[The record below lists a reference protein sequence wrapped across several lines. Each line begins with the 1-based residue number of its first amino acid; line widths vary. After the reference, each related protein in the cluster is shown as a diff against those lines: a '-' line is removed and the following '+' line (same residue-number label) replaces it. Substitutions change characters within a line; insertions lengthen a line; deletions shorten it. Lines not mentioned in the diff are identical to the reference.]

1 MGAIFRRELL
11 AYFTTPIGY
20 IFLAIFYAGS
30 GLFFNMTSLSSGSA
44 DLAYTFTLLIYVLLV
59 VIPILTMRTLS
70 EEKNQKTDQCLL
82 TAPVS
87 LGGLV
92 VGKFLA
98 ALVIFS
104 LAVFITVI
112 YAVVVSAFA
121 DPDWLVVV
129 GNIVGFMLLGS
140 AFISIGIFVSS
151 LTENQVVSAIISFA
165 AMLLCY
171 LLSSIAQLIPVE
183 WLSKVVSNL
192 SFVDRY
198 TGFTYGLFD
207 LSNALFF
214 VSVTAVF
221 LYLTVRV
228 LEKRR
233 WS

>member
-20 IFLAIFYAGS
+20 IFLAIFYAGA

>member
-20 IFLAIFYAGS
+20 IFLALFYAGS
-30 GLFFNMTSLSSGSA
+30 GLFFNVTALDRGSA
-44 DLAYTFTLLIYVLLV
+44 NMASIFTLLIYVLLV
-59 VIPILTMRTLS
+59 AIPILTMRTLS

-92 VGKFLA
+92 MGKFLA
-98 ALVIFS
+98 AFLIYVMAVAITLV
-104 LAVFITVI
+104 
-112 YAVVVSAFA
+112 YAVVISAFA
-121 DPDWLVVV
+121 KPDWLVVT
-129 GNIVGFMLLGS
+129 GNITGFLLLGC
-140 AFISIGIFVSS
+140 AFIAIGIFVSS

-171 LLSSIAQLIPVE
+171 LLSTIATMIPIE
-183 WLSKVVSNL
+183 WLAKIIVGL

-214 VSVTAVF
+214 ISVTAVF
-221 LYLTVRV
+221 LFLTVRV

>member
-121 DPDWLVVV
+121 DPDWLVVI

>member
-92 VGKFLA
+92 MGKFLA

-104 LAVFITVI
+104 LAVFITVV

-121 DPDWLVVV
+121 DPDWLVVI

-183 WLSKVVSNL
+183 WLSEVVSNL

>member
-1 MGAIFRRELL
+1 M
-11 AYFTTPIGY
+11 TP
-20 IFLAIFYAGS
+20 
-30 GLFFNMTSLSSGSA
+30 
-44 DLAYTFTLLIYVLLV
+44 DK
-59 VIPILTMRTLS
+59 R
-70 EEKNQKTDQCLL
+70 NQMML

-92 VGKFLA
+92 LGKFLA

-121 DPDWLVVV
+121 DPDWLVVI

>member
-20 IFLAIFYAGS
+20 IFLALFYAGA
-30 GLFFNMTSLSSGSA
+30 GLFFNMTALSSGST
-44 DLAYTFTLLIYVLLV
+44 DMAYIFTLLIYVLLV

-92 VGKFLA
+92 MGKFLA
-98 ALVIFS
+98 AFVIFL
-104 LAVFITVI
+104 LAVSITVV

-121 DPDWLVVV
+121 APDWTVVI
-129 GNIVGFMLLGS
+129 GNILGFMLLGS

-151 LTENQVVSAIISFA
+151 LTENQIVSAIISFA

-171 LLSSIAQLIPVE
+171 LLSAIAQLIPVE
-183 WLSKVVSNL
+183 WISKVISNL

-207 LSNALFF
+207 LSNVLFF
-214 VSVTAVF
+214 ISATAVF

>member
-20 IFLAIFYAGS
+20 IFLALFYAGS
-30 GLFFNMTSLSSGSA
+30 GLFFNMTALSSGSA
-44 DLAYTFTLLIYVLLV
+44 DMAYIFTLLIYVLLV

-92 VGKFLA
+92 MGKFLA
-98 ALVIFS
+98 AFLIFT
-104 LAVFITVI
+104 LAVSITVV

-121 DPDWLVVV
+121 QPDWTVVI
-129 GNIVGFMLLGS
+129 GNIVGFLLLGS

-151 LTENQVVSAIISFA
+151 LTENQIVSAIISFA

-171 LLSSIAQLIPVE
+171 LLSAIAQIIPVE
-183 WLSKVVSNL
+183 WLSNIISNL

-207 LSNALFF
+207 LSNVLFF
-214 VSVTAVF
+214 ISATAVF

>member
-20 IFLAIFYAGS
+20 IFLALFYAGA
-30 GLFFNMTSLSSGSA
+30 GLFFNMTALSSGSA
-44 DLAYTFTLLIYVLLV
+44 DLAYIFTLLIYVLLV

-92 VGKFLA
+92 MGKFLA
-98 ALVIFS
+98 AFLIFT
-104 LAVFITVI
+104 LAVSITVV

-121 DPDWLVVV
+121 QPDWTVVI
-129 GNIVGFMLLGS
+129 GNIVGFLLLGS

-151 LTENQVVSAIISFA
+151 LTENQIVSAIISFA

-171 LLSSIAQLIPVE
+171 LLSAIAQLVPVQ
-183 WLSKVVSNL
+183 WLSEIISNL

-207 LSNALFF
+207 LSNVLFF
-214 VSVTAVF
+214 ISATAVF

>member
-70 EEKNQKTDQCLL
+70 EENNQKTDQCLL

-92 VGKFLA
+92 LGKFLA

-121 DPDWLVVV
+121 DPDWLVVI

>member
-44 DLAYTFTLLIYVLLV
+44 DLAYTFTLIIYVLLV

-92 VGKFLA
+92 LGKFLA

-121 DPDWLVVV
+121 DPDWLVVI

>member
-92 VGKFLA
+92 LGKFLA

-121 DPDWLVVV
+121 DPDWLVVI

>member
-1 MGAIFRRELL
+1 MGAIFRREILS
-11 AYFTTPIGY
+11 YFTTPIGY
-20 IFLAIFYAGS
+20 IFLALFYAGS
-30 GLFFNMTSLSSGSA
+30 GLFFNMTALSNGST
-44 DLAYTFTLLIYVLLV
+44 DMAYIFTLLIYVLLV

-92 VGKFLA
+92 LGKFFA
-98 ALVIFS
+98 AFVIYI
-104 LAVFITVI
+104 LAVAITVV

-121 DPDWLVVV
+121 QPDWLVII
-129 GNIVGFMLLGS
+129 GNIVGFLLLGS
-140 AFISIGIFVSS
+140 AYIAIGIFVSS
-151 LTENQVVSAIISFA
+151 MTENQVVSAIISFA
-165 AMLLCY
+165 VMLLCY
-171 LLSSIAQLIPVE
+171 LLSAIAALIPVE
-183 WLSKVVSNL
+183 WIANIIASL

-221 LYLTVRV
+221 LFLTVRV

-233 WS
+233 WN

>member
-20 IFLAIFYAGS
+20 IFLALFYAGAA
-30 GLFFNMTSLSSGSA
+30 LFFNMTALSSGSA
-44 DLAYTFTLLIYVLLV
+44 DLAYIFTLLIYVLLV

-92 VGKFLA
+92 MGKFLA
-98 ALVIFS
+98 AFLIFT
-104 LAVFITVI
+104 LAVSITVV

-121 DPDWLVVV
+121 QPDWTVVI
-129 GNIVGFMLLGS
+129 GNIVGFLLLGS

-151 LTENQVVSAIISFA
+151 LTENQIVSAIISFA

-171 LLSSIAQLIPVE
+171 LLSAIAQLVPVQ
-183 WLSKVVSNL
+183 WLSEIISNV

-207 LSNALFF
+207 LSNVLFF
-214 VSVTAVF
+214 ISATAVF

>member
-1 MGAIFRRELL
+1 MGAIFRREML

-20 IFLAIFYAGS
+20 IFLALFYAGA
-30 GLFFNMTSLSSGSA
+30 GLFFNISALQSGSTNMA
-44 DLAYTFTLLIYVLLV
+44 ALFTLLIFVLLV
-59 VIPILTMRTLS
+59 AIPILTMRTLS

-82 TAPVS
+82 TSPVS

-92 VGKFLA
+92 IGKFLA
-98 ALVIFS
+98 ALLIYIMAIS
-104 LAVFITVI
+104 ITLV

-121 DPDWLVVV
+121 DPDWLVIA
-129 GNIVGFMLLGS
+129 GNITGLALLGC
-140 AFISIGIFVSS
+140 AFISIGLFVSS

-165 AMLLCY
+165 AILLCY
-171 LLSSIAQLIPVE
+171 LLSAVASVVPVG
-183 WLSKVVSNL
+183 WLSKVIKEL

-198 TGFTYGLFD
+198 IGFTYGLFD

-214 VSVTAVF
+214 ISVTALF
-221 LYLTVRV
+221 LFLTVMV

>member
-20 IFLAIFYAGS
+20 IFLALFYAGA
-30 GLFFNMTSLSSGSA
+30 GLFFNMTALSSGSA
-44 DLAYTFTLLIYVLLV
+44 DLAYIFTLLIYVLLV

-92 VGKFLA
+92 MGKFLA
-98 ALVIFS
+98 AFLIFT
-104 LAVFITVI
+104 LAVSITVV

-121 DPDWLVVV
+121 QPDWTVVI
-129 GNIVGFMLLGS
+129 GNIVGFLLLGS

-151 LTENQVVSAIISFA
+151 LTENQIVSAIISFA

-171 LLSSIAQLIPVE
+171 LLSAVAQLIPVQ
-183 WLSKVVSNL
+183 WLSEIISNL

-207 LSNALFF
+207 LSNVLFF
-214 VSVTAVF
+214 ISATAVF

>member
-92 VGKFLA
+92 LGKFLA

>member
-20 IFLAIFYAGS
+20 IFLALFYAGA
-30 GLFFNMTSLSSGSA
+30 GLFFNMTALSSGST
-44 DLAYTFTLLIYVLLV
+44 DMAYIFTLLIYVLLV

-92 VGKFLA
+92 MGKFLA
-98 ALVIFS
+98 AFVIFL
-104 LAVFITVI
+104 LAVSITVV

-121 DPDWLVVV
+121 APDWMVVI
-129 GNIVGFMLLGS
+129 GNILGFLLLGS

-151 LTENQVVSAIISFA
+151 LTENQIVSAIISFA

-171 LLSSIAQLIPVE
+171 LLSAIAQLIPVE
-183 WLSKVVSNL
+183 WISKVISDL

-207 LSNALFF
+207 LSNVLFF
-214 VSVTAVF
+214 ISATAVF

>member
-98 ALVIFS
+98 AFVIFS

>member
-20 IFLAIFYAGS
+20 IFLALFYAGS
-30 GLFFNMTSLSSGSA
+30 GLFFNMTALSSGSA
-44 DLAYTFTLLIYVLLV
+44 DMAYIFTLLIYVLLV

-92 VGKFLA
+92 MGKFLA
-98 ALVIFS
+98 AFLIFT
-104 LAVFITVI
+104 LAVSITVV

-121 DPDWLVVV
+121 QPDWTVVI
-129 GNIVGFMLLGS
+129 GNIVGFLLLGS

-151 LTENQVVSAIISFA
+151 LTENQIVSAIISFA

-171 LLSSIAQLIPVE
+171 LLSAIAQLVPVQ
-183 WLSKVVSNL
+183 WLSEIISNL

-207 LSNALFF
+207 LSNVLFF
-214 VSVTAVF
+214 ISATAVF

>member
-20 IFLAIFYAGS
+20 IFLALFYAGA
-30 GLFFNMTSLSSGSA
+30 GLFFNMTALSSGSA
-44 DLAYTFTLLIYVLLV
+44 DMAYIFTLLIYVLLV

-82 TAPVS
+82 TAPIS

-92 VGKFLA
+92 MGKFLA
-98 ALVIFS
+98 AFLIFS
-104 LAVFITVI
+104 LAVSITVV

-121 DPDWLVVV
+121 QPDWTVVI
-129 GNIVGFMLLGS
+129 GNIVGFLLLGS
-140 AFISIGIFVSS
+140 AFISIGIFISS
-151 LTENQVVSAIISFA
+151 LTENQIVSAIISFA

-171 LLSSIAQLIPVE
+171 LLSAIAQIIPIE
-183 WLSKVVSNL
+183 WLSGIISNL

-207 LSNALFF
+207 LSNVLFF
-214 VSVTAVF
+214 ISATAVF

>member
-20 IFLAIFYAGS
+20 IFLALFYAGS
-30 GLFFNMTSLSSGSA
+30 GLFFNMTALSSGST
-44 DLAYTFTLLIYVLLV
+44 DMAYIFTLLIYVLLV

-70 EEKNQKTDQCLL
+70 EEKNQRTDQCLL

-92 VGKFLA
+92 MGKFLA
-98 ALVIFS
+98 AFVIFV
-104 LAVFITVI
+104 LAVSITVV

-121 DPDWLVVV
+121 TPDWTVII
-129 GNIVGFMLLGS
+129 GNILGFLLLGS

-151 LTENQVVSAIISFA
+151 LTENQIVSAIISFA

-171 LLSSIAQLIPVE
+171 LLSAIAQLIPVE
-183 WLSKVVSNL
+183 WLSNVISNL

-207 LSNALFF
+207 LSNVLFF
-214 VSVTAVF
+214 ISATAIF

>member
-1 MGAIFRRELL
+1 MGAIVRRELL

-92 VGKFLA
+92 LGKFLA

-121 DPDWLVVV
+121 DPDWLVVI

>member
-20 IFLAIFYAGS
+20 IFLALFYAGA
-30 GLFFNMTSLSSGSA
+30 GLFFNMTALSSGSA
-44 DLAYTFTLLIYVLLV
+44 DMAYIFTLLIYVLLV

-82 TAPVS
+82 TAPIS

-92 VGKFLA
+92 MGKFLA
-98 ALVIFS
+98 AFLIFS
-104 LAVFITVI
+104 LAVSITVV

-121 DPDWLVVV
+121 QPDWTVVI
-129 GNIVGFMLLGS
+129 GNIVGFLLLGS

-151 LTENQVVSAIISFA
+151 LTENQIVSAIISFA

-171 LLSSIAQLIPVE
+171 LLSAIAQIIPIE
-183 WLSKVVSNL
+183 WLSGIISNL

-207 LSNALFF
+207 LSNVLFF
-214 VSVTAVF
+214 ISATAVF